1 MDTERYDT
9 IRFEDRK
16 FPFVAGHSSGNS
28 RTQALLHEAIEIKY
42 YIAGTSTLSVN
53 SRTITASAGDIVIIN
68 PYEIHQN
75 IRSERG
81 DGEYLLLILGLDI
94 LSGENCVNLR
104 QKLIYEGIRFE
115 NHIRNAPYLPQL
127 AEHIYEEYTNKAESW
142 QCVVTALLTAFFQLL
157 LRSYTAEGKSR
168 AVDQSVLRYYS
179 VLEPALQEIHNSY
192 GNKLTVD
199 DLARTCNI
207 SKFHFCRIFRQVT
220 GQTVMEYTNQY
231 RLRVADVLLRDTADS
246 VEEIAAACGFA
257 SESYFCTCYKQ
268 QNGCTP
274 MQKRAIYLKK

>member
-1 MDTERYDT
+1 MGTERYDT
-9 IRFEDRK
+9 IHFEDRK
-16 FPFVAGHSSGNS
+16 FPFVSGHSRGNS
-28 RTQALLHEAIEIKY
+28 RTAALLHEAIEIKC

-53 SRTITASAGDIVIIN
+53 SRTITARAGDIVIIN

-75 IRSERG
+75 IRSESG
-81 DGEYLLLILGLDI
+81 DGEYVILILGLDI
-94 LSGENCVNLR
+94 LTGESGVNLR
-104 QKLIYEGIRFE
+104 QKLIYEGVRFE
-115 NHIRNAPYLPQL
+115 NFICNAPYLPQL
-127 AEHIYEEYTNKAESW
+127 AEQIYEEYTNKEENW
-142 QCVVTALLTAFFQLL
+142 QSVVTSLLTAFFQIL
-157 LRSYTAEGKSR
+157 LRSHTAEGKSQ
-168 AVDQSVLRYYS
+168 AVDQSVLRYYT
-179 VLEPALQEIHNSY
+179 VLEPALQEIHTSY

-268 QNGCTP
+268 LNGCTP
-274 MQKRAIYLKK
+274 MQKRAIYLKN